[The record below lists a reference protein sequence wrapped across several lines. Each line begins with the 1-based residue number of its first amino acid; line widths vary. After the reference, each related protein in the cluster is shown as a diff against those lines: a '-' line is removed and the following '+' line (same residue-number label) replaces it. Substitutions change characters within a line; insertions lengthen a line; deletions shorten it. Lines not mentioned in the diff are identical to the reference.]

1 MRTYSY
7 LGMVDNQQQTEVSAF
22 KKCNA
27 TVGKAPTTSRTVR
40 AGTGNGNFPFFTRYP
55 VAVRQVMCFYD
66 CEQKDYHRP
75 RGGTEARLP
84 ELVVAIPQTIVASL
98 ALPLVRLW
106 VWVPLLLLLL
116 LHIAYWN
123 RAEKAM
129 IEIDCGERLFA
140 GAEVAKL
147 NYD

>member
-1 MRTYSY
+1 M
-7 LGMVDNQQQTEVSAF
+7 
-22 KKCNA
+22 
-27 TVGKAPTTSRTVR
+27 
-40 AGTGNGNFPFFTRYP
+40 
-55 VAVRQVMCFYD
+55 
-66 CEQKDYHRP
+66 
-75 RGGTEARLP
+75 P